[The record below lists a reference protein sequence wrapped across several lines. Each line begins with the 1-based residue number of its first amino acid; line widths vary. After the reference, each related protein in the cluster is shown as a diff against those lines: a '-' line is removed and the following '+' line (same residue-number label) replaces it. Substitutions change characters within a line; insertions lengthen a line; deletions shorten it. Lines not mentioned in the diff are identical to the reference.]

1 MAEQALQLAIN
12 LGVGPEDDGTEADRS
27 ARLLRSELL
36 QLDVASAD
44 LADAAGEP
52 DGAKGFGLASVGA
65 LLVNL
70 TALPVLRAI
79 ADVVVAWIARGAN
92 RSAKLV
98 VAGES
103 IELTGISPQ
112 QQQRLIDEWIARV
125 SEKSDAGG

>member
-1 MAEQALQLAIN
+1 MAEQALELAID
-12 LGVGPEDDGTEADRS
+12 LGVGQEDDGTEADKS

-36 QLDVASAD
+36 QLDVAAVD
-44 LADAAGEP
+44 LQGTTGEP
-52 DGAKGFGLASVGA
+52 EGSKGFGLASVGS

-70 TALPVLRAI
+70 TALPVLSAV
-79 ADVVVAWIARGAN
+79 ADVVVAWIQRGSS

-103 IELTGISPQ
+103 IELTGISSE

-125 SEKSDAGG
+125 AEKSDARE